1 MVYSI
6 VLMGFATTATAI
18 LPTHHMIGFAAPML
32 LLFTRALQGFSVGGE
47 YTGSV
52 TYLVETA
59 PSKRRGLAGS
69 IANVGATAGVL
80 LASGVATATLL
91 LANSAEVR
99 TWAWRIPFLLG
110 GVIATTGYLLRHRLR
125 ELALSLQ
132 RRRTRLCRCELRSP
146 RLQAR
151 CSGRFCSPPD
161 TALSI
166 I

>member
-1 MVYSI
+1 
-6 VLMGFATTATAI
+6 
-18 LPTHHMIGFAAPML
+18 MIGIAAPML

-52 TYLVETA
+52 TYLIETA
-59 PSKRRGLAGS
+59 PNKRRGLAGS
-69 IANVGATAGVL
+69 IANISATAGML

-110 GVIATTGYLLRHRLR
+110 GVIATTGYLLRHRMR
-125 ELALSLQ
+125 DTGFTPTASAHASLP
-132 RRRTRLCRCELRSP
+132 LLRSP

-151 CSGRFCSPPD
+151 CSARFCSPPD
-161 TALSI
+161 TVLSI